1 MKPSLK
7 LSLKSGEKI
16 YINGAIIRVDRKVSL
31 ELLNEATFLLQ
42 HHVLKVEDA
51 NTPLKQLYFII
62 QASLINPQAGRGTK
76 EMGFASLSLLQTSF
90 ADCRIQEGLAQV
102 EVCLRKE
109 RPFDAL
115 KIIRAMFALE
125 TQPHSPAVAQPP
137 VVGTRVRSEVR
148 RELAQVAECV

>member
-16 YINGAIIRVDRKVSL
+16 YINGAIVRVDRKVSL

-51 NTPLKQLYFII
+51 NTPLRQLYFII

-76 EMGFASLSLLQTSF
+76 DMGFASLSLLQNSIQ
-90 ADCRIQEGLAQV
+90 DSRIQAGLLQV
-102 EVCLRKE
+102 EDCLRKT

-115 KIIRAMFALE
+115 KIIRSLFVFELE
-125 TQPHSPAVAQPP
+125 PPQRPASASPAVMPAPP
-137 VVGTRVRSEVR
+137 ER
-148 RELAQVAECV
+148 AQVEA

>member
-51 NTPLKQLYFII
+51 NTPLRQLYFII
-62 QASLINPQAGRGTK
+62 QASLINPQAARGTK
-76 EMGFASLSLLQTSF
+76 DMGFASLSLLQNSIQ
-90 ADCRIQEGLAQV
+90 DSRIQAGLLQV
-102 EVCLRKE
+102 EDCLRKT

-115 KIIRAMFALE
+115 KIIRSLFVFELE
-125 TQPHSPAVAQPP
+125 PPQRSANASPAVMPAPP
-137 VVGTRVRSEVR
+137 ER
-148 RELAQVAECV
+148 AQVEA